1 MDSIKLISIVVIVI
15 VVIILIS
22 VYTNLFTTSNNSGN
36 SIETFSEE
44 SINNIASV
52 YNEGKMTVS
61 NLTTTQSFNLLPRG
75 MIMAWNGSINNI
87 PYGWVICDGTNG
99 TPDLRAKFLIG
110 ANPSGSSNGQMS
122 IAPETNGGNSQSWL
136 IAQNLPPHA
145 HYFTSWAY
153 ATGAGDTGYPVV
165 AVNTSWAN
173 TPFTNTGGNST
184 TANYGTDY
192 KGTPWGLGVGEG
204 NPFVTGNP
212 KVEATTEGVQQP
224 ISIIPPYYSVIW
236 IMKT

>member
-122 IAPETNGGNSQSWL
+122 IAPETNGGNSQSL
-136 IAQNLPPHA
+136 LMAQNLPPHT
-145 HYFTSWAY
+145 HSFTSWASAQGAALGY
-153 ATGAGDTGYPVV
+153 PLVAANTTWNNQTLANTGA
-165 AVNTSWAN
+165 
-173 TPFTNTGGNST
+173 NST

-192 KGTPWGLGVGEG
+192 KGTPWGLEVGEG

-212 KVEATTEGVQQP
+212 KAEATTEGVQRP

>member
-22 VYTNLFTTSNNSGN
+22 VYTNLFTTSNNSGS
-36 SIETFSEE
+36 SIENFSEE

-110 ANPSGSSNGQMS
+110 ANPSGSSNGKMA
-122 IAPETNGGNSQSWL
+122 IAPETNGGNSQSL
-136 IAQNLPPHA
+136 LMAQNLPPHTHNYGA
-145 HYFTSWAY
+145 WNWAVPNAALGSAAFVTAAPYVTSTT
-153 ATGAGDTGYPVV
+153 TGSSNY
-165 AVNTSWAN
+165 
-173 TPFTNTGGNST
+173 

-192 KGTPWGLGVGEG
+192 KGTPWGLEVGEG

-212 KVEATTEGVQQP
+212 KAEATTEGVQQP